1 VTAMTVVDCAAPSDE
16 IREQVGDHLHVQVGV
31 DMRAFRTTL
40 VAIASALLLAAA
52 ARADEVKVITSGA
65 FTAAYLEIVPEFER
79 TTKHTVT
86 SGFGASMGNAPD
98 SIPSRLQ
105 RGEPVDVVIMAD
117 TALEDLIEQGKVA
130 AGSRV
135 DLVRSSIGV
144 AIRAGAPRP
153 DITSVDALRRTLLNA
168 KSIAYSASASGVYVS
183 TELFQRLGIADQV
196 TAKSRR
202 IDSGPVGAVVARG
215 DAEIGFQ
222 QISELLPVPGIDYI
236 GPLPADVQKVTVF
249 AAGIT
254 TRSANPDVARA
265 LIRFLASP
273 AVVPVIR
280 KSGLEPLT
288 AEQQNEHHAVQE
300 PGAAA
305 QVRRAARA
313 GKDFERDVRG
323 VESRDRRQETAG
335 ARQTEVHSEAEVRH
349 DTEARVEVVGY
360 RPGRNANANRA
371 SPAVIA
377 TYWRPSTAK
386 LTAAV

>member
-1 VTAMTVVDCAAPSDE
+1 
-16 IREQVGDHLHVQVGV
+16 
-31 DMRAFRTTL
+31 MRVCRTTL
-40 VAIASALLLAAA
+40 GAIACVLLLATA
-52 ARADEVKVITSGA
+52 ARADEVRVITSGA

-86 SGFGASMGNAPD
+86 TGFGASMGNAPD

-105 RGEPVDVVIMAD
+105 RGEAVDVVIMAD
-117 TALEDLIEQGKVA
+117 TALENLIKQGKVA

-153 DITSVDALRRTLLNA
+153 DISSVDALRRALLNA

-196 TAKSRR
+196 TAKSRQ

-222 QISELLPVPGIDYI
+222 QISELLPVPGIDYL

-249 AAGIT
+249 SAGIT
-254 TRSANPDVARA
+254 TSAANPEVARA

-288 AEQQNEHHAVQE
+288 PEQQNEHHAVQE

-305 QVRRAARA
+305 QVRRAARS
-313 GKDFERDVRG
+313 GKDLEQDLRG
-323 VESRDRRQETAG
+323 VEPRDRRQETAG
-335 ARQTEVHSEAEVRH
+335 ARQTEIDGEAEIRD
-349 DTEARVEVVGY
+349 DTQTHVEVATV
-360 RPGRNANANRA
+360 PG
-371 SPAVIA
+371 A
-377 TYWRPSTAK
+377 TRTR
-386 LTAAV
+386 TGRHQR